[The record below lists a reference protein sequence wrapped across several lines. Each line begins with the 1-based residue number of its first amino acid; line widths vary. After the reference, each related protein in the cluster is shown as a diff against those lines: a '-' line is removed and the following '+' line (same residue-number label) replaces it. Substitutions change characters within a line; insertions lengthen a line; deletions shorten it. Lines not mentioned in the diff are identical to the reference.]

1 MTLRKISMNKGKKIY
16 IYKYQERQSM
26 GAFMRIIIIYRTD
39 QQQRDREGKG
49 EKNKSRLYTRVRAIL
64 TGPLTIIHHPW
75 YLFFY
80 FVYFFFH
87 FFTLYTPIY
96 VAHIISCARTREK
109 TIRQTIKLFFIHTAG
124 QTHTTKYL
132 KKKKLRYNIIIITGV
147 NSEFTRRDT
156 RRCMRVYN
164 EINEITRI
172 KYYTRTWCVMYVSL
186 FFHTL
191 HRIGHT
197 RDRCYDLCGPRRF
210 RNSET
215 LLSWNKIVNGVEK
228 QKRLR
233 FAELKLRSSD
243 LHLRVCDQVRNNN
256 IST

>member
-1 MTLRKISMNKGKKIY
+1 MDRWQPCNAGIDLLLTKPQSNTQLRLNGRAHLINHFHFELSLSEWPTDVFENLFPRRDMENGRREKKSLNANDLTEDFHEQGKKIY

-172 KYYTRTWCVMYVSL
+172 KYYTRT
-186 FFHTL
+186 
-191 HRIGHT
+191 
-197 RDRCYDLCGPRRF
+197 
-210 RNSET
+210 
-215 LLSWNKIVNGVEK
+215 
-228 QKRLR
+228 
-233 FAELKLRSSD
+233 
-243 LHLRVCDQVRNNN
+243 
-256 IST
+256 